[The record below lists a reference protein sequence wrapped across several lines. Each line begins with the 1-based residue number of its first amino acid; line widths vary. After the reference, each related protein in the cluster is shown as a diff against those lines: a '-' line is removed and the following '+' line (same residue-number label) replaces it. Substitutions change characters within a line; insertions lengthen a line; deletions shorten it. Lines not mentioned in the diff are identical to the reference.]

1 MDCTHNIRL
10 SPHIFFLKNNSI
22 LGAYLVFAIAD
33 SIFHFTGDKTYI
45 NMLKDA
51 FTGLGIGPEAGGAGA
66 GVDID
71 VGGLVK

>member
-1 MDCTHNIRL
+1 L
-10 SPHIFFLKNNSI
+10 LLLLQNSI

-45 NMLKDA
+45 SMLKDA
-51 FTGLGIGPEAGGAGA
+51 LTGLGIGPEAGGAGA

-71 VGGLVK
+71 VGGLVE